1 MLSSPPD
8 NLWPQGDEGPQSG
21 PDRRVI
27 ATGTFV
33 AQVDCG
39 ACAYGGLPVARKHRF
54 VILTVLCFV
63 AAGLFLPSDA
73 VAQRRGVR
81 RSGVRTAVVVGSP
94 FYSYRPRFYSYYP
107 RFYSPFYYYDPFFW
121 GSYGYW
127 QYPPYY
133 WPSRYD
139 LTGAARLQ
147 VTPKQTQIFVDGYFV
162 GTADKFDG
170 TFQRL
175 RVEAGEHELE
185 FYLEGYRTAKQPVL
199 FRREGTITIKHV
211 MEPVAAGEA
220 SERPIPIE
228 PPQAAQS
235 ANPEPAPGYRG
246 RPADRT
252 PPRARDQRDD
262 FGTLAIRVQPAD
274 AEILIDGE
282 RWDGSEGNRLSVQ
295 LADGPHRIEIRRE
308 GYRSYTANVRI
319 RRGQTETLNV
329 SLTQ

>member
-1 MLSSPPD
+1 M
-8 NLWPQGDEGPQSG
+8 
-21 PDRRVI
+21 
-27 ATGTFV
+27 
-33 AQVDCG
+33 
-39 ACAYGGLPVARKHRF
+39 ARKYRLQ
-54 VILTVLCFV
+54 ILTVLCLV

-73 VAQRRGVR
+73 AAQRRVVHG
-81 RSGVRTAVVVGSP
+81 SGARTAVVVGAP
-94 FYSYRPRFYSYYP
+94 YYYYP

-121 GSYGYW
+121 GSPYGYW

-133 WPSRYD
+133 GYARYD

-185 FYLEGYRTAKQPVL
+185 FYLDGYRTAKQPVL

-220 SERPIPIE
+220 SERPTPIE
-228 PPQAAQS
+228 PPQTAES
-235 ANPEPAPGYRG
+235 SNPAPPAGYRG

-262 FGTLAIRVQPAD
+262 FGTLVIRVQPAD
-274 AEILIDGE
+274 AQILIDGE
-282 RWDGSEGNRLSVQ
+282 RWDASEGGCRLSVE
-295 LADGPHRIEIRRE
+295 LADGPHRIEVRRD
-308 GYRSYTANVRI
+308 GYRPYTANVRI
-319 RRGQTETLNV
+319 SRGQTETLNV

>member
-1 MLSSPPD
+1 M
-8 NLWPQGDEGPQSG
+8 
-21 PDRRVI
+21 
-27 ATGTFV
+27 
-33 AQVDCG
+33 
-39 ACAYGGLPVARKHRF
+39 ARKYRLQ
-54 VILTVLCFV
+54 ILTVVCLV

-73 VAQRRGVR
+73 AAQRRVVHG
-81 RSGVRTAVVVGSP
+81 SGVHAAVVVGSP
-94 FYSYRPRFYSYYP
+94 YYYYP

-121 GSYGYW
+121 GGPYGYAPYGYW
-127 QYPPYY
+127 QYPYY
-133 WPSRYD
+133 GPVHFD

-170 TFQRL
+170 TFERL

-185 FYLEGYRTAKQPVL
+185 FYLDGYRTVKQPVL

-211 MEPVAAGEA
+211 MEPVKPGEA
-220 SERPIPIE
+220 SERPTPTE
-228 PPQAAQS
+228 PPQTAES
-235 ANPEPAPGYRG
+235 PNPAPPPGYSG

-252 PPRARDQRDD
+252 PPRPRDQRDD

-274 AEILIDGE
+274 AQILIDGE
-282 RWDGSEGNRLSVQ
+282 RWDGLEGGSRLSVE
-295 LADGPHRIEIRRE
+295 LADGPHRIEIRRD
-308 GYRSYTANVRI
+308 GYRPYTANVRI

>member
-1 MLSSPPD
+1 
-8 NLWPQGDEGPQSG
+8 
-21 PDRRVI
+21 
-27 ATGTFV
+27 
-33 AQVDCG
+33 
-39 ACAYGGLPVARKHRF
+39 
-54 VILTVLCFV
+54 
-63 AAGLFLPSDA
+63 
-73 VAQRRGVR
+73 
-81 RSGVRTAVVVGSP
+81 VVVGSP
-94 FYSYRPRFYSYYP
+94 YYYYP

-121 GSYGYW
+121 GSPYGYW

-133 WPSRYD
+133 GYARYD

-185 FYLEGYRTAKQPVL
+185 FYLDGYRTAKQPVL

-220 SERPIPIE
+220 SERPTPIE
-228 PPQAAQS
+228 PPQTAES
-235 ANPEPAPGYRG
+235 PNPAPPAGYRG

-274 AEILIDGE
+274 AQILIDGE
-282 RWDGSEGNRLSVQ
+282 RWDASEGGSRLSVA
-295 LADGPHRIEIRRE
+295 LADGPHRIEVRRD
-308 GYRSYTANVRI
+308 GYRPYTANVRI

>member
-1 MLSSPPD
+1 M
-8 NLWPQGDEGPQSG
+8 
-21 PDRRVI
+21 
-27 ATGTFV
+27 
-33 AQVDCG
+33 
-39 ACAYGGLPVARKHRF
+39 ARKYRLQ
-54 VILTVLCFV
+54 ILTVLCLV

-73 VAQRRGVR
+73 AAQRRVVHG
-81 RSGVRTAVVVGSP
+81 SGVRTAVVVGSP
-94 FYSYRPRFYSYYP
+94 YYYYP

-121 GSYGYW
+121 GSPYGYW

-133 WPSRYD
+133 GYARYD

-185 FYLEGYRTAKQPVL
+185 FYLDGYRTAKQPVL

-220 SERPIPIE
+220 SERPTPIE
-228 PPQAAQS
+228 PPQTAEAP
-235 ANPEPAPGYRG
+235 NPAPPAGYRG

-262 FGTLAIRVQPAD
+262 FGTLVIRVQPAD
-274 AEILIDGE
+274 AQILIDGE
-282 RWDGSEGNRLSVQ
+282 RWDASEGGSRLSVE
-295 LADGPHRIEIRRE
+295 LADGPHRIEVRRD
-308 GYRSYTANVRI
+308 GYRPYTANVRI
-319 RRGQTETLNV
+319 KRGQTETLNV

>member
-1 MLSSPPD
+1 VTPKYRL
-8 NLWPQGDEGPQSG
+8 
-21 PDRRVI
+21 
-27 ATGTFV
+27 
-33 AQVDCG
+33 
-39 ACAYGGLPVARKHRF
+39 

-73 VAQRRGVR
+73 AAQRRVVR
-81 RSGVRTAVVVGSP
+81 RSGVRTAVVIGSP
-94 FYSYRPRFYSYYP
+94 FYYS

-121 GSYGYW
+121 DWRGYGGYGYW

-139 LTGAARLQ
+139 MTGAARLQ
-147 VTPKQTQIFVDGYFV
+147 ISPKQTQIFVDGYFV

-170 TFQRL
+170 AFQRL

-185 FYLEGYRTAKQPVL
+185 FYLEGYRTARQPVL
-199 FRREGTITIKHV
+199 FRREGTITVKHV
-211 MEPVAAGEA
+211 MEPVAAGET
-220 SERPIPIE
+220 SERPAPTE
-228 PPQAAQS
+228 PPATADR
-235 ANPEPAPGYRG
+235 PAPNPAPPAGYRG

-252 PPRARDQRDD
+252 PPRTRDQRDD

-274 AEILIDGE
+274 AEVLIDGE
-282 RWDGSEGNRLSVQ
+282 RWDGSEGGSRLSVQ
-295 LADGPHRIEIRRE
+295 LVDGPHRIEIRRE

>member
-1 MLSSPPD
+1 M
-8 NLWPQGDEGPQSG
+8 
-21 PDRRVI
+21 
-27 ATGTFV
+27 
-33 AQVDCG
+33 
-39 ACAYGGLPVARKHRF
+39 ARKYRLQ
-54 VILTVLCFV
+54 ILTVLCLV

-73 VAQRRGVR
+73 AAQRRVVHG
-81 RSGVRTAVVVGSP
+81 SGARTAVVVGSP
-94 FYSYRPRFYSYYP
+94 YYYYP

-121 GSYGYW
+121 GSPYGYW

-133 WPSRYD
+133 GYARYD

-185 FYLEGYRTAKQPVL
+185 FYLDGYRTAKQPVL

-220 SERPIPIE
+220 SERPTPIE
-228 PPQAAQS
+228 PPQTAES
-235 ANPEPAPGYRG
+235 PNPPPPAGYPG

-262 FGTLAIRVQPAD
+262 FGTLVIRVQPAD
-274 AEILIDGE
+274 AQILIDGE
-282 RWDGSEGNRLSVQ
+282 RWDASEGGSRLSVE
-295 LADGPHRIEIRRE
+295 LADGSHRIEVRRD
-308 GYRSYTANVRI
+308 GYRPYTANVRI
-319 RRGQTETLNV
+319 SRGQTETLNV

>member
-1 MLSSPPD
+1 
-8 NLWPQGDEGPQSG
+8 
-21 PDRRVI
+21 
-27 ATGTFV
+27 
-33 AQVDCG
+33 
-39 ACAYGGLPVARKHRF
+39 VARKYRLQ
-54 VILTVLCFV
+54 ILTVLCLT

-73 VAQRRGVR
+73 AAQRHVVH
-81 RSGVRTAVVVGSP
+81 RSGVRTAVVIGSP
-94 FYSYRPRFYSYYP
+94 YYYYP

-121 GSYGYW
+121 GSPYGYW

-133 WPSRYD
+133 GYGSYD
-139 LTGAARLQ
+139 PTGAARLQ

-170 TFQRL
+170 SFQRL

-185 FYLEGYRTAKQPVL
+185 FYLDGYRTAKQPVL

-220 SERPIPIE
+220 SERPTPTE
-228 PPQAAQS
+228 PPQTAES
-235 ANPEPAPGYRG
+235 PNPAPPAGYRG

-252 PPRARDQRDD
+252 PPRAPDQRDD

-274 AEILIDGE
+274 AQILIDGE
-282 RWDGSEGNRLSVQ
+282 RWDGSEGDSRLSVQ
-295 LADGPHRIEIRRE
+295 LSDGPHRIEIRRD
-308 GYRSYTANVRI
+308 GYRPYTANVRI